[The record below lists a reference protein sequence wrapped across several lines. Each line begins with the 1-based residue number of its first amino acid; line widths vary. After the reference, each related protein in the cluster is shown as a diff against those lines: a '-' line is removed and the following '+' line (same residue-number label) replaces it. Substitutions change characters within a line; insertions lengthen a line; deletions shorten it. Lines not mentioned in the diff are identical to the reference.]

1 MERSAKGNKE
11 YFEKFSKETN
21 FHRDTLEKA
30 YRLEQLLRE
39 INRHPELREGLVLK
53 GGTAINFLYF
63 RYPRLSVDLDF
74 NFIAGIEKEE
84 KDKES
89 PKIDEVLRTIFK
101 FEKYECENISD
112 YGLNKYFLKYI
123 NSSGNID
130 RIKVE
135 INLLQRLTLL
145 GAEKRS
151 FLSPFDES
159 GLMVNTL
166 KGPELFA
173 GKMLALVDRLAPRD
187 LYDIYILLREKVEIN
202 KVLLKKIFIFFGCL
216 SRNDFREYHP
226 NDIEIITERDIKRKL
241 LPLLRKDE
249 QLKADN
255 MIQIVRPFLKEIFN
269 FTSEELE
276 YIDRF
281 FRGDFRPEILFG
293 KLLDST
299 DLERHPMVIWKQ
311 RHLKDWLAGQK
322 NKYHDDLKSKK

>member
-1 MERSAKGNKE
+1 MERSIQGTKE
-11 YFEKFSKETN
+11 YFERFSKETN

-30 YRLEQLLRE
+30 YRLEQLLKE

-89 PKIDEVLRTIFK
+89 PKIDEALRTIFK
-101 FEKYECENISD
+101 FERYECESISE
-112 YGLNKYFLKYI
+112 YGLKKYFLKYV

-130 RIKVE
+130 RVKVE
-135 INLLQRLTLL
+135 INFLQRLTLL

-151 FLSPFDES
+151 FTSPFNES
-159 GLMVNTL
+159 DLVVNTL

-173 GKMLALVDRLAPRD
+173 GKILALIDRLAPRD
-187 LYDIYILLREKVEIN
+187 LYDIYILLREEVKPDKI
-202 KVLLKKIFIFFGCL
+202 LLKKIFIFFGCL
-216 SRNDFREYHP
+216 SRNDFRDYHP
-226 NDIEIITERDIKRKL
+226 NDIERISERDIKRKL

-249 QLKADN
+249 PLKIDD
-255 MIQIVRPFLKEIFN
+255 MIQTVRPFLNEIFN

-281 FRGDFRPEILFG
+281 FKGDFKPEILFG
-293 KLLDST
+293 KLLNSVN
-299 DLERHPMVIWKQ
+299 LERHPMVIWKQ
-311 RHLKDWLAGQK
+311 RHLKNWIARQ
-322 NKYHDDLKSKK
+322 KSK

>member
-1 MERSAKGNKE
+1 MERSSEANKE
-11 YFEKFSKETN
+11 YFERFSKETN

-30 YRLEQLLRE
+30 YRLEQLLKE
-39 INRHPELREGLVLK
+39 INRHPKLREGLVLK

-74 NFIAGIEKEE
+74 NFIAAIEKEK

-89 PKIDEVLRTIFK
+89 PKIDEALRSIFK
-101 FEKYECENISD
+101 FERYECENISE
-112 YGLNKYFLKYI
+112 YGSNKYFLRYT

-187 LYDIYILLREKVEIN
+187 LYDIYMLLREKVKLN
-202 KVLLKKIFIFFGCL
+202 KFLLKKIFIFFGCL
-216 SRNDFREYHP
+216 SRNDFRKYRP
-226 NDIEIITERDIKRKL
+226 NDIERITERDIKRKL

-249 QLKADN
+249 RLKADN

-269 FTSEELE
+269 FTPEELE

-281 FRGDFRPEILFG
+281 FKGDFSPEILFG

-311 RHLKDWLAGQK
+311 RHVKNWLSRQK
-322 NKYHDDLKSKK
+322 AN

>member
-1 MERSAKGNKE
+1 MERSIQNTKE

-21 FHRDTLEKA
+21 FHRDTLEKT
-30 YRLEQLLRE
+30 YRLEQLLKE
-39 INRHPELREGLVLK
+39 INRHPELRESLVIK

-89 PKIDEVLRTIFK
+89 PKIDEALHTIFK
-101 FEKYECENISD
+101 FERYECENISE
-112 YGLNKYFLKYI
+112 YGLKKYFLKYI

-135 INLLQRLTLL
+135 LNFLQRLTLL

-151 FLSPFDES
+151 FLSPFNEL
-159 GLMVNTL
+159 GFMVNTL

-173 GKMLALVDRLAPRD
+173 GKVLALIDRLAPRD
-187 LYDIYILLREKVEIN
+187 LYDIYMLQREKVKLDKILLR
-202 KVLLKKIFIFFGCL
+202 KIFIFFGCL
-216 SRNDFREYHP
+216 ARKDFREYHP
-226 NDIEIITERDIKRKL
+226 NDIERILERDIKRKL

-249 QLKADN
+249 PLENDN
-255 MIQIVRPFLKEIFN
+255 MIQTVRPFLNEVFN
-269 FTSEELE
+269 FTSEESE
-276 YIDRF
+276 YINRF
-281 FRGDFRPEILFG
+281 FQGDFKPLILFD
-293 KLLDST
+293 KLLDNV

-311 RHLKDWLAGQK
+311 KHLKELIIRQK
-322 NKYHDDLKSKK
+322 KK

>member
-1 MERSAKGNKE
+1 MERSIQGTKE
-11 YFEKFSKETN
+11 YFERFSAETN

-30 YRLEQLLRE
+30 YRLEQLLKE
-39 INRHPELREGLVLK
+39 INRHSELREGLVLK

-89 PKIDEVLRTIFK
+89 PKIEKALRTIFK
-101 FEKYECENISD
+101 FERYECESISE
-112 YGLNKYFLKYI
+112 YGSNKYFLSYI

-135 INLLQRLTLL
+135 INFLQRLTLL
-145 GAEKRS
+145 GAEQRN
-151 FLSPFDES
+151 FLSPFNES
-159 GLMVNTL
+159 DLVVNAL

-173 GKMLALVDRLAPRD
+173 GKMLALMDRLAPRD
-187 LYDIYILLREKVEIN
+187 LYDIYILLREKIKLN

-216 SRNDFREYHP
+216 ARKDFRQYHP
-226 NDIEIITERDIKRKL
+226 NDIERITEKDIKRKL

-249 QLKADN
+249 KLKADD
-255 MIQIVRPFLKEIFN
+255 MIKIVRPFLRKEIFN

-281 FRGDFRPEILFG
+281 FKGDFRPVILFG
-293 KLLDST
+293 KLLDSVN
-299 DLERHPMVIWKQ
+299 LEKHPMVIWKQ
-311 RHLKDWLAGQK
+311 RHLKNWLVGQK
-322 NKYHDDLKSKK
+322 NK

>member
-1 MERSAKGNKE
+1 MERSSEANKE
-11 YFEKFSKETN
+11 YFERFSKETN

-30 YRLEQLLRE
+30 YRLEQLLKE
-39 INRHPELREGLVLK
+39 INRHPKLREGLVLK

-63 RYPRLSVDLDF
+63 RYPRLSVDLGF

-89 PKIDEVLRTIFK
+89 PKIDEALRTIFK
-101 FEKYECENISD
+101 FENYECENISD
-112 YGLNKYFLKYI
+112 YGLNQYFLKYI

-135 INLLQRLTLL
+135 INFLHRLTLL

-151 FLSPFDES
+151 FLSPFNKSDLE
-159 GLMVNTL
+159 VNTL

-173 GKMLALVDRLAPRD
+173 GKILALVDRLAPRD
-187 LYDIYILLREKVEIN
+187 IYDIYILLRDKVNLN
-202 KVLLKKIFIFFGCL
+202 KILLKKIFIFFGCL

-226 NDIEIITERDIKRKL
+226 NDIEKITERDIKGKL

-249 QLKADN
+249 KLKTDD
-255 MIQIVRPFLKEIFN
+255 MMKIVIPFLRKEIFN
-269 FTSEELE
+269 FTTEELE

-281 FRGDFRPEILFG
+281 FKGDFRPEILFG

-311 RHLKDWLAGQK
+311 RHLKDWLAKQK
-322 NKYHDDLKSKK
+322 GK

>member
-1 MERSAKGNKE
+1 MERSREANKE
-11 YFEKFSKETN
+11 YFERFSKETN

-84 KDKES
+84 KDEES
-89 PKIDEVLRTIFK
+89 SKIYEALRSIFK
-101 FEKYECENISD
+101 FGRYECENISE
-112 YGLNKYFLKYI
+112 YGLNKYFLRYT

-187 LYDIYILLREKVEIN
+187 LYDIYMLLREKVKFN
-202 KVLLKKIFIFFGCL
+202 KFLLKKIFIFFGCL
-216 SRNDFREYHP
+216 SRSDFRQYHP
-226 NDIEIITERDIKRKL
+226 NDIEINTGRDIKRKL

-249 QLKADN
+249 KLKADN
-255 MIQIVRPFLKEIFN
+255 MKKIVLPFLRKEIFN
-269 FTSEELE
+269 FTPEELE

-281 FRGDFRPEILFG
+281 FKGDFKPEILFG

-311 RHLKDWLAGQK
+311 RHLKDWLARQK
-322 NKYHDDLKSKK
+322 VNNRLK

>member
-1 MERSAKGNKE
+1 MERSSEANKE
-11 YFEKFSKETN
+11 YFERFSKETN

-30 YRLEQLLRE
+30 YRLEQLLKE
-39 INRHPELREGLVLK
+39 INRHPELREGLALK

-89 PKIDEVLRTIFK
+89 PKINEALRTIFK

-112 YGLNKYFLKYI
+112 YGLNQYYLKYI

-145 GAEKRS
+145 GAEKKN
-151 FLSPFDES
+151 FMSPFNES
-159 GLMVNTL
+159 DLMVNTL

-173 GKMLALVDRLAPRD
+173 GKILALIDRLTPRD
-187 LYDIYILLREKVEIN
+187 LYDIYILLREKVKLN

-216 SRNDFREYHP
+216 SRSDFREYHP
-226 NDIEIITERDIKRKL
+226 NDIERIAERDIKRKL

-249 QLKADN
+249 QLKFDN
-255 MIQIVRPFLKEIFN
+255 MVQIVRAFLEEMFN

-276 YIDRF
+276 YINRF
-281 FRGDFRPEILFG
+281 FKGDFKPEILFD
-293 KLLDST
+293 KLLDSSI

-311 RHLKDWLAGQK
+311 RHLKDWIVRQK
-322 NKYHDDLKSKK
+322 DK

>member
-1 MERSAKGNKE
+1 MGRSTKGNKE
-11 YFEKFSKETN
+11 YFERFSKETN

-63 RYPRLSVDLDF
+63 KYPRLSVDLDF

-84 KDKES
+84 KDKAT
-89 PKIDEVLRTIFK
+89 PKINEALHTIFK
-101 FEKYECENISD
+101 FERYEYENISE
-112 YGLNKYFLKYI
+112 YGSNKYFLRYI

-159 GLMVNTL
+159 SLVVNTL

-173 GKMLALVDRLAPRD
+173 GKILALVDRLAPRD
-187 LYDIYILLREKVEIN
+187 LYDIYILLREKVKLN
-202 KVLLKKIFIFFGCL
+202 KILLKKIFIFFGCL
-216 SRNDFREYHP
+216 SRNDFREYHL
-226 NDIEIITERDIKRKL
+226 NDIEKITEKDIKRKL

-249 QLKADN
+249 KLKADD
-255 MIQIVRPFLKEIFN
+255 MIKIVRPFLRKEVFN
-269 FTSEELE
+269 FTSEEFE

-281 FRGDFRPEILFG
+281 FKGDFKPEILFG
-293 KLLDST
+293 KLLNSIN
-299 DLERHPMVIWKQ
+299 LKKHPMVIWKQ
-311 RHLKDWLAGQK
+311 RHLKDWIAKQK
-322 NKYHDDLKSKK
+322 GK

>member
-1 MERSAKGNKE
+1 MERSIQGTKE
-11 YFEKFSKETN
+11 YFERFSKETN

-30 YRLEQLLRE
+30 YRLEQLLKE

-74 NFIAGIEKEE
+74 NFIAVIEKEE

-89 PKIDEVLRTIFK
+89 PKIDEALRTIFK
-101 FEKYECENISD
+101 FERYECENISD

-135 INLLQRLTLL
+135 INFLQRLTLL
-145 GAEKRS
+145 GAERRI
-151 FLSPFDES
+151 FMSPFNES
-159 GLMVNTL
+159 DLMVNTL

-173 GKMLALVDRLAPRD
+173 GKILALIDRLTPRD
-187 LYDIYILLREKVEIN
+187 LYDIYILLREKVKLN
-202 KVLLKKIFIFFGCL
+202 KILLKKIFIFFGCL
-216 SRNDFREYHP
+216 SRSDFREYHP
-226 NDIEIITERDIKRKL
+226 NDIERIVERDIKRKL

-249 QLKADN
+249 QLKVDN
-255 MIQIVRPFLKEIFN
+255 MIQIVRAFLEEMFN

-276 YIDRF
+276 YVNRF
-281 FRGDFRPEILFG
+281 FKGDFKPEILFD
-293 KLLDST
+293 KLLDSSI

-311 RHLKDWLAGQK
+311 RHLKDWIVRQK
-322 NKYHDDLKSKK
+322 DK

>member
-1 MERSAKGNKE
+1 MERSSEANKE
-11 YFEKFSKETN
+11 YFERFSKETN

-30 YRLEQLLRE
+30 YRLEQLLKE
-39 INRHPELREGLVLK
+39 INRHPELREGLALK

-89 PKIDEVLRTIFK
+89 PKIDEALRIIFK

-112 YGLNKYFLKYI
+112 YELNQYFLKYM

-130 RIKVE
+130 RIKIE

-159 GLMVNTL
+159 GLVVNTL

-173 GKMLALVDRLAPRD
+173 GKILALVDRLAPRD
-187 LYDIYILLREKVEIN
+187 LYDIYILLREKVKLN
-202 KVLLKKIFIFFGCL
+202 KVLLRKIFIFFGCL
-216 SRNDFREYHP
+216 SRTDFRQYHS
-226 NDIEIITERDIKRKL
+226 NDIEKITESDIKRKL

-249 QLKADN
+249 KLNTDDMMK
-255 MIQIVRPFLKEIFN
+255 IVITFLRKEIFN
-269 FTSEELE
+269 FTPEELE
-276 YIDRF
+276 YVDRF
-281 FRGDFRPEILFG
+281 FKGEFRPEILFG

-311 RHLKDWLAGQK
+311 RHLKDWLAR
-322 NKYHDDLKSKK
+322 

>member
-1 MERSAKGNKE
+1 MERSTKGKGNKE
-11 YFEKFSKETN
+11 YFERFSKETN

-30 YRLEQLLRE
+30 YRLEQLLKE
-39 INRHPELREGLVLK
+39 INRHPKLREGLVLK

-89 PKIDEVLRTIFK
+89 PKIDEALRTIFK

-135 INLLQRLTLL
+135 INFLQRLTLL
-145 GAEKRS
+145 GAEKRN
-151 FLSPFDES
+151 FLRPFDEL

-173 GKMLALVDRLAPRD
+173 GKTLALIDRLAPRD
-187 LYDIYILLREKVEIN
+187 LYDIYILLREKVNLN

-226 NDIEIITERDIKRKL
+226 NDIERITERDIKRKL

-249 QLKADN
+249 KLKADD
-255 MIQIVRPFLKEIFN
+255 MMKIVIPFLRKEIFN
-269 FTSEELE
+269 FTPEELE

-281 FRGDFRPEILFG
+281 FKGDFKPEILFG
-293 KLLDST
+293 ELLDST

-311 RHLKDWLAGQK
+311 RHLKDWLARQRGK
-322 NKYHDDLKSKK
+322 

>member
-1 MERSAKGNKE
+1 MERNIQGTKE
-11 YFEKFSKETN
+11 YFERFSKETN

-30 YRLEQLLRE
+30 YRLEQLLKE
-39 INRHPELREGLVLK
+39 INRHPELGEGLVLK

-74 NFIAGIEKEE
+74 NFIAGIGKEE

-89 PKIDEVLRTIFK
+89 LKIDEALRTIFK
-101 FEKYECENISD
+101 FERYGCENISD
-112 YGLNKYFLKYI
+112 YGLNKYFLRYI

-135 INLLQRLTLL
+135 INFLQRLTLL
-145 GAEKRS
+145 GAEKRN
-151 FLSPFDES
+151 FMSPFNES
-159 GLMVNTL
+159 DLMVNTL

-173 GKMLALVDRLAPRD
+173 GKILALIDRLVPRD
-187 LYDIYILLREKVEIN
+187 LYDIYILLREEVTPDRI
-202 KVLLKKIFIFFGCL
+202 LLKKIFIFFGCL
-216 SRNDFREYHP
+216 ARKDFREYRP
-226 NDIEIITERDIKRKL
+226 NDIERISERDIKRKL

-249 QLKADN
+249 PLKIDD
-255 MIQIVRPFLKEIFN
+255 MIQTVRPFLKEIFS

-281 FRGDFRPEILFG
+281 FKGDFKPEILFD
-293 KLLDST
+293 KLLDSSI

-311 RHLKDWLAGQK
+311 RHLKDWIVRQK
-322 NKYHDDLKSKK
+322 DK

>member
-1 MERSAKGNKE
+1 MGNKE
-11 YFEKFSKETN
+11 YFERFSKETN

-30 YRLEQLLRE
+30 YRLEQLLKE
-39 INRHPELREGLVLK
+39 INRHPMLREGLVLK

-74 NFIAGIEKEE
+74 NFIAGIKKEE

-89 PKIDEVLRTIFK
+89 PKIDEALRTIFK

-112 YGLNKYFLKYI
+112 YGLNQYFLKYI

-135 INLLQRLTLL
+135 INLLHRLSLL
-145 GAEKRS
+145 GVEKRR
-151 FLSPFDES
+151 FLSPFNKV
-159 GLMVNTL
+159 GLEVNTL

-173 GKMLALVDRLAPRD
+173 GKILALVDRLTPRD
-187 LYDIYILLREKVEIN
+187 LYDIYILLREKIKLN
-202 KVLLKKIFIFFGCL
+202 RTLLRKIFIFFGCL
-216 SRNDFREYHP
+216 SRSDFRQYHP

-249 QLKADN
+249 QLEVDN
-255 MIQIVRPFLKEIFN
+255 MMQIVRPFLKEIFS

-276 YIDRF
+276 YINRF
-281 FRGDFRPEILFG
+281 YKGDFRPEILFG

-311 RHLKDWLAGQK
+311 RHVKDWLSKQK
-322 NKYHDDLKSKK
+322 GSL

>member
-1 MERSAKGNKE
+1 MERSSGANKE
-11 YFEKFSKETN
+11 YFERFSKETN

-30 YRLEQLLRE
+30 YRLEQLLKE
-39 INRHPELREGLVLK
+39 INRHPELREGLALK

-89 PKIDEVLRTIFK
+89 PKIDEALRTIFK

-112 YGLNKYFLKYI
+112 YGLKQYFLKYI

-151 FLSPFDES
+151 FLSPFNES
-159 GLMVNTL
+159 DLLVNTL

-173 GKMLALVDRLAPRD
+173 GKILALVDRLAPRD
-187 LYDIYILLREKVEIN
+187 IYDIYILLRDKVNLN
-202 KVLLKKIFIFFGCL
+202 KILLKKIFVFFGCL
-216 SRNDFREYHP
+216 SRNDFREYHS
-226 NDIEIITERDIKRKL
+226 NDIKRITERDIKGKL
-241 LPLLRKDE
+241 LPLIRKDE
-249 QLKADN
+249 KLKTDD
-255 MIQIVRPFLKEIFN
+255 MMKIVIPFLRKEIFN
-269 FTSEELE
+269 FTTEELE

-281 FRGDFRPEILFG
+281 FKGDFRPEILFG

-311 RHLKDWLAGQK
+311 RHLKNWLAR
-322 NKYHDDLKSKK
+322 

>member
-1 MERSAKGNKE
+1 
-11 YFEKFSKETN
+11 
-21 FHRDTLEKA
+21 
-30 YRLEQLLRE
+30 LEQLLKE
-39 INRHPELREGLVLK
+39 INRHPELREGLALK

-89 PKIDEVLRTIFK
+89 PKIDEALRTIFK

-112 YGLNKYFLKYI
+112 YGLNEYFLKYI

-135 INLLQRLTLL
+135 INFLQRLTLL
-145 GAEKRS
+145 GTEKRS

-159 GLMVNTL
+159 GLVVNTL

-173 GKMLALVDRLAPRD
+173 GKILALVDRLAPRD
-187 LYDIYILLREKVEIN
+187 IYDIYILLREKVNLN

-216 SRNDFREYHP
+216 SRNDFRQYHP
-226 NDIEIITERDIKRKL
+226 NDIERITERDIKGKL

-249 QLKADN
+249 KLKADD
-255 MIQIVRPFLKEIFN
+255 MMKIVIPFLRKEIFN
-269 FTSEELE
+269 FTPEELE

-281 FRGDFRPEILFG
+281 FKGDFKPEILFG

-311 RHLKDWLAGQK
+311 RHLKDWLARQK
-322 NKYHDDLKSKK
+322 GK

>member
-1 MERSAKGNKE
+1 MERSIQGTKE
-11 YFEKFSKETN
+11 YFERFSKETN

-30 YRLEQLLRE
+30 YRLEQLLKE

-74 NFIAGIEKEE
+74 NFIAGIGKEE

-89 PKIDEVLRTIFK
+89 HKIDEALRAIFK
-101 FEKYECENISD
+101 FKSYECENISV

-135 INLLQRLTLL
+135 INFLQRLTLL

-151 FLSPFDES
+151 FMSPFNES
-159 GLMVNTL
+159 DLVVNTL

-173 GKMLALVDRLAPRD
+173 GKILALIDRLAPRD
-187 LYDIYILLREKVEIN
+187 LYDIYILLREKVKLDKI
-202 KVLLKKIFIFFGCL
+202 LLKKIFIFFGCL
-216 SRNDFREYHP
+216 SRSDFREYHS
-226 NDIEIITERDIKRKL
+226 NDIERIEERDIKRKL

-249 QLKADN
+249 PLKVGN
-255 MIQIVRPFLKEIFN
+255 MIQIVRAFLEEMFN

-276 YIDRF
+276 YVNRF
-281 FRGDFRPEILFG
+281 FKGDFKPEILFD
-293 KLLDST
+293 KLLDSSI

-311 RHLKDWLAGQK
+311 RHLKDWIVRQK
-322 NKYHDDLKSKK
+322 DK

>member
-1 MERSAKGNKE
+1 MERNIQGTKE
-11 YFEKFSKETN
+11 YFERFSKETN
-21 FHRDTLEKA
+21 FHRDILEKA
-30 YRLEQLLRE
+30 YRLEQLLKE

-89 PKIDEVLRTIFK
+89 PKIDEALRTIFK
-101 FEKYECENISD
+101 FERYECESISE
-112 YGLNKYFLKYI
+112 YGLKKYFLKYV

-130 RIKVE
+130 RVKVE
-135 INLLQRLTLL
+135 INFLQRLTLL

-151 FLSPFDES
+151 FMSPFNES
-159 GLMVNTL
+159 DLVVNTL

-173 GKMLALVDRLAPRD
+173 GKILALIDRLAPRD
-187 LYDIYILLREKVEIN
+187 LYDIYILLREKVKLDKI
-202 KVLLKKIFIFFGCL
+202 LLKKIFIFFGCL
-216 SRNDFREYHP
+216 ARNDFRDYHP
-226 NDIEIITERDIKRKL
+226 NDIERISERDIKRKL

-249 QLKADN
+249 PLKVDN
-255 MIQIVRPFLKEIFN
+255 MIQIVRTFLEEMFN

-276 YIDRF
+276 YVNRF
-281 FRGDFRPEILFG
+281 FKGDFKPEILFD
-293 KLLDST
+293 KLLDSSI

-311 RHLKDWLAGQK
+311 RHLKDWIVRQK
-322 NKYHDDLKSKK
+322 DK

>member
-1 MERSAKGNKE
+1 MERSIQGTKE
-11 YFEKFSKETN
+11 YFERFSKETN

-30 YRLEQLLRE
+30 YRLEQLLKE

-89 PKIDEVLRTIFK
+89 PKIDEALRTIFK
-101 FEKYECENISD
+101 FERYECESISE
-112 YGLNKYFLKYI
+112 YGLKKYFLKYV

-130 RIKVE
+130 RVKVE
-135 INLLQRLTLL
+135 INFLQRLTLL

-151 FLSPFDES
+151 FTSPFNES
-159 GLMVNTL
+159 DLVVNTL

-173 GKMLALVDRLAPRD
+173 GKILALIDRLAPRD
-187 LYDIYILLREKVEIN
+187 LYDIYILLREEVKPDKI
-202 KVLLKKIFIFFGCL
+202 LLKKIFIFFGCL
-216 SRNDFREYHP
+216 SRNDFRDYHP
-226 NDIEIITERDIKRKL
+226 NDIERISERDIKRKL

-249 QLKADN
+249 PLKIDD
-255 MIQIVRPFLKEIFN
+255 MIQTVRPFLNEIFN

-281 FRGDFRPEILFG
+281 FKGDFKPEILFG
-293 KLLDST
+293 KLLNSVN
-299 DLERHPMVIWKQ
+299 LERHPMVIWKQ
-311 RHLKDWLAGQK
+311 RHLKNWLARQ
-322 NKYHDDLKSKK
+322 KSK

>member
-1 MERSAKGNKE
+1 
-11 YFEKFSKETN
+11 
-21 FHRDTLEKA
+21 
-30 YRLEQLLRE
+30 
-39 INRHPELREGLVLK
+39 VLK

-74 NFIAGIEKEE
+74 NFIAGVEKEE
-84 KDKES
+84 KDEES
-89 PKIDEVLRTIFK
+89 PKIDEALRTIFK
-101 FEKYECENISD
+101 FGRYEYENISD
-112 YGLNKYFLKYI
+112 YGLNQYFLKYI

-145 GAEKRS
+145 GAEKRG

-173 GKMLALVDRLAPRD
+173 GKMLALIDRLAPRD
-187 LYDIYILLREKVEIN
+187 LYDIYMLLREKVKLN
-202 KVLLKKIFIFFGCL
+202 KFLLKKIFIFFGCL
-216 SRNDFREYHP
+216 SRSDFRQYHP
-226 NDIEIITERDIKRKL
+226 NDIERITERDIKRKL
-241 LPLLRKDE
+241 LPFLRKDE
-249 QLKADN
+249 KLKADD
-255 MIQIVRPFLKEIFN
+255 MMKIVIPFLRKEIFN
-269 FTSEELE
+269 FTLEELE

-281 FRGDFRPEILFG
+281 FKGNFKPEILFG

-311 RHLKDWLAGQK
+311 KHLKDWLARQK
-322 NKYHDDLKSKK
+322 DK

>member
-1 MERSAKGNKE
+1 MERSSEANKE
-11 YFEKFSKETN
+11 YFERFSKETN

-30 YRLEQLLRE
+30 YRLEQLLKE
-39 INRHPELREGLVLK
+39 INRHPELREGLALK

-74 NFIAGIEKEE
+74 NFIAGIKKEE

-89 PKIDEVLRTIFK
+89 PKIDEALRTIFK
-101 FEKYECENISD
+101 FEKYECENISN
-112 YGLNKYFLKYI
+112 YGLNQYFLKYI

-145 GAEKRS
+145 GAEKRN
-151 FLSPFDES
+151 FLSPFNES
-159 GLMVNTL
+159 DILVNTL

-173 GKMLALVDRLAPRD
+173 GKILALIDRLAPRD
-187 LYDIYILLREKVEIN
+187 IYDIYILLREKVNFSKI
-202 KVLLKKIFIFFGCL
+202 LLKKIFIFFGCL

-226 NDIEIITERDIKRKL
+226 NDIERITERDIKGKL
-241 LPLLRKDE
+241 FPLLRKDE
-249 QLKADN
+249 KLKTDD
-255 MIQIVRPFLKEIFN
+255 MMEIVIPFLRKEIFN
-269 FTSEELE
+269 FTTEELE

-281 FRGDFRPEILFG
+281 FKGDFRPEILFG

-299 DLERHPMVIWKQ
+299 DLERHPMVVWKQ
-311 RHLKDWLAGQK
+311 RHLKNWLAR
-322 NKYHDDLKSKK
+322 

>member
-1 MERSAKGNKE
+1 MERNIQDTKE
-11 YFEKFSKETN
+11 YFERFSKETN

-30 YRLEQLLRE
+30 YRLEQLLKE

-89 PKIDEVLRTIFK
+89 PKIDEALRTIFK
-101 FEKYECENISD
+101 FERYECESISE
-112 YGLNKYFLKYI
+112 YGLKKYFLKYV

-130 RIKVE
+130 RVKVE
-135 INLLQRLTLL
+135 INFLQRLTLL

-151 FLSPFDES
+151 FMSPFNES
-159 GLMVNTL
+159 DLVVNTL

-173 GKMLALVDRLAPRD
+173 GKILALIDRLAPRD
-187 LYDIYILLREKVEIN
+187 LYDIYILLREEVKPDKI
-202 KVLLKKIFIFFGCL
+202 LLKKIFIFFGCL
-216 SRNDFREYHP
+216 SRNDFRDYHP
-226 NDIEIITERDIKRKL
+226 NDIERISERDIKRKL

-249 QLKADN
+249 PLKIDD
-255 MIQIVRPFLKEIFN
+255 MIQTVRPFLNEIFN

-281 FRGDFRPEILFG
+281 FKGDFKPEILFG
-293 KLLDST
+293 KLLNSVN
-299 DLERHPMVIWKQ
+299 LERHPMVIWKQ
-311 RHLKDWLAGQK
+311 RHLKNWIVRQ
-322 NKYHDDLKSKK
+322 KSK

>member
-1 MERSAKGNKE
+1 MYSV
-11 YFEKFSKETN
+11 
-21 FHRDTLEKA
+21 L
-30 YRLEQLLRE
+30 RLKVSILRGSL
-39 INRHPELREGLVLK
+39 H
-53 GGTAINFLYF
+53 TAINFLYF

-89 PKIDEVLRTIFK
+89 PKIDEALRIIFK

-112 YGLNKYFLKYI
+112 YGLNQYFLKYM

-130 RIKVE
+130 RIKIE

-145 GAEKRS
+145 GAEKRN

-159 GLMVNTL
+159 GLVVNTL

-173 GKMLALVDRLAPRD
+173 GKILALVDRLAPRD
-187 LYDIYILLREKVEIN
+187 LYDIYILLREKVKLN
-202 KVLLKKIFIFFGCL
+202 KVLLRKIFIFFGCL
-216 SRNDFREYHP
+216 SRTDFRQYHS
-226 NDIEIITERDIKRKL
+226 NDIEKITESDIKRKL

-249 QLKADN
+249 KLNTDDMMK
-255 MIQIVRPFLKEIFN
+255 IVIAFLRKEIFN
-269 FTSEELE
+269 FTPEELE

-281 FRGDFRPEILFG
+281 FKGEFRPEILFG

-311 RHLKDWLAGQK
+311 RHLKDWLAR
-322 NKYHDDLKSKK
+322 

>member
-1 MERSAKGNKE
+1 MERSSEANKE
-11 YFEKFSKETN
+11 YFERFSKETN

-30 YRLEQLLRE
+30 YRLEQLLKE
-39 INRHPELREGLVLK
+39 INRHPKLREGLVLK

-63 RYPRLSVDLDF
+63 RYPRLSVDLGF

-89 PKIDEVLRTIFK
+89 PKIDEALRTIFK
-101 FEKYECENISD
+101 FENYECENISD
-112 YGLNKYFLKYI
+112 YGLNQYFLKYI

-135 INLLQRLTLL
+135 INFLHRLTLL

-151 FLSPFDES
+151 FLSPFNKSDLE
-159 GLMVNTL
+159 VNTL

-173 GKMLALVDRLAPRD
+173 GKILALVDRLAPRD
-187 LYDIYILLREKVEIN
+187 IYDIYRLLREKVNLN

-216 SRNDFREYHP
+216 SRNDFREYHL
-226 NDIEIITERDIKRKL
+226 NDIEKITEKDIKRKL

-249 QLKADN
+249 KLNAND
-255 MIQIVRPFLKEIFN
+255 MIQIVRPFLKKIFN
-269 FTSEELE
+269 FAPEELE

-281 FRGDFRPEILFG
+281 FKGDFKPEILFG
-293 KLLDST
+293 KLLDSK

-311 RHLKDWLAGQK
+311 RHLKDWLARQK
-322 NKYHDDLKSKK
+322 GK